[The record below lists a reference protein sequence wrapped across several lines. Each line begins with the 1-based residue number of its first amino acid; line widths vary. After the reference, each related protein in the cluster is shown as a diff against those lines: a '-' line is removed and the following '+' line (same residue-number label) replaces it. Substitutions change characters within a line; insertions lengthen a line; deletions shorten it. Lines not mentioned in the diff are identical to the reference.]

1 MDKIIRLK
9 GSDKVFLVKST
20 KHWLKT
26 AETLT
31 GLGYNFGDEVEV
43 DASEFANYEEGEP
56 IEINGAM
63 KEPEYPITIDKTQ
76 DIHDAKLI
84 YDDDTAELMPKEEG
98 ELIHFAI
105 ADNDIP
111 EPVKELWQ

>member
-26 AETLT
+26 AEALT
-31 GLGYNFGDEVEV
+31 GLGFNFGDEVEV

-63 KEPEYPITIDKTQ
+63 KEPEMTEKPEGEVINFAEEDEKKALYDE
-76 DIHDAKLI
+76 HR
-84 YDDDTAELMPKEEG
+84 DDDTIESMR
-98 ELIHFAI
+98 
-105 ADNDIP
+105 
-111 EPVKELWQ
+111 ELWQ